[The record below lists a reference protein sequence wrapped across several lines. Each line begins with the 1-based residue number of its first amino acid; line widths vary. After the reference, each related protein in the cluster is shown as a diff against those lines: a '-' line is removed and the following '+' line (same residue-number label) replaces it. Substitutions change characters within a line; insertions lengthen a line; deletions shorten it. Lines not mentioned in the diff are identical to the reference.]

1 MYVFAHISPTSLPVL
16 AHIIVILVNIE
27 HDKIYR
33 RAELIPLEVRQE
45 EQSLETVEISPL
57 EQPKLGLDIEI
68 ECPRCND
75 IMELNSKFD
84 SLVYFCEICSFG
96 LVCKH

>member
-1 MYVFAHISPTSLPVL
+1 MYVFAHIAPTSPPVL
-16 AHIIVILVNIE
+16 AHTIIILVNIE
-27 HDKIYR
+27 HDKIYP

-45 EQSLETVEISPL
+45 EQSLETVEISLL
-57 EQPKLGLDIEI
+57 EQPKLGPDIEI
-68 ECPRCND
+68 ECSRCND

-84 SLVYFCEICSFG
+84 SLVYFCDTCSFG